1 MVSLFVGLTLVNLI
15 GLGTAAALGYA
26 ARSGYP
32 VGSWHVLAG
41 ALAALTCCAVHCVVF
56 TYFVATAKWVQH
68 AIAVKGLDPGLA
80 APTRSFK
87 AQAFPAALLAM
98 AATFAAAV
106 MGAGAD
112 NFGGGWPR
120 FHHAFAVGAI
130 IVNLLGAGVELRAI
144 RRNGRLID
152 GVLVRIGCA
161 MGGVSG
167 AEAGPTQTSR

>member
-1 MVSLFVGLTLVNLI
+1 MVPLFIGLTLVNLI

-56 TYFVATAKWVQH
+56 TYFAATSKWVLH
-68 AIAVKGLDPGLA
+68 AILVKRLDPALA

-98 AATFAAAV
+98 TATFAAAV
-106 MGAGAD
+106 LGAGAD
-112 NFGGGWPR
+112 NFGGAWPR
-120 FHHAFAVGAI
+120 FHHAFAIGALA
-130 IVNLLGAGVELRAI
+130 VNLLMAVVELRAI
-144 RRNGRLID
+144 RRNGLLID
-152 GVLVRIGCA
+152 GVLARIGA
-161 MGGVSG
+161 
-167 AEAGPTQTSR
+167 AQ